1 MAVIMRPALLL
12 LLVLPGCFW
21 VTTKS
26 EGNGIRKDVRDLQGR
41 IAKQEETVD
50 AKVKQLDES
59 LDKATALL
67 KRNSADVGAQVDQLT
82 KDAERS
88 RQALEEMQAQIAAM
102 QAQVDQAR
110 ADLEKAR
117 LAAEQRLA
125 AAEARVDA
133 LEKGATK
140 PVKPDPPKTA
150 DREAMWTAAKG
161 RFDAGQLTDA
171 RTELRAYL
179 KAFPKDDRA
188 DDAQFYVGE
197 TFFKE
202 KQFEKAIAEY
212 QKVIENYP
220 DTADFVDDAFY
231 AAGLASIELKWCV
244 DAGAYL
250 GEMLKRYPKSPL
262 AKPAKTKLDF
272 VKKNSKNKSVCQ
284 G

>member
-1 MAVIMRPALLL
+1 MAVMTRAALLL
-12 LLVLPGCFW
+12 LLLPGCFW

-26 EGNGIRKDVRDLQGR
+26 EGEGLRKDVRDLQGR
-41 IAKQEETVD
+41 IAKQEENVD

-59 LDKATALL
+59 LEKATALL
-67 KRNSADVGAQVDQLT
+67 KRNSADVGLQVDQLT
-82 KDAERS
+82 KDAEVS
-88 RQALEEMQAQIAAM
+88 RQALDEMRAQMADMKAAVE
-102 QAQVDQAR
+102 QSRSESQ
-110 ADLEKAR
+110 KAR
-117 LAAEQRLA
+117 MEAEQRA
-125 AAEARVDA
+125 AVAEARLDA
-133 LEKGATK
+133 LEKGAKTK
-140 PVKPDPPKTA
+140 PPDPPKA
-150 DREAMWTAAKG
+150 DKEAMWTSAKG

-188 DDAQFYVGE
+188 DDAQFYIGE

-212 QKVIENYP
+212 QKVIENYA

-250 GEMLKRYPKSPL
+250 GELLKRYPKSTL
-262 AKPAKTKLDF
+262 AKPAKTKADF
-272 VKKNSKNKSVCQ
+272 VKKNAKNKSVCQ